1 MTDLERALDELRNNY
16 DRAVKNPTVR
26 SPIAWALYKTWRQE
40 DARAER
46 ERKRKDGEQDAGRAD

>member
-40 DARAER
+40 DAWAER
-46 ERKRKDGEQDAGRAD
+46 ERKRKDVEKDA